1 MGEDRRKERRKERKE
16 RGERERLKR
25 IETEKTLGRIKGSGE
40 VWKYKKISLFVVV
53 YFLLL
58 LCIFIQE
65 VVCDKFFDF
74 RTFNFF
80 EISF

>member
-16 RGERERLKR
+16 KGERERLKR
-25 IETEKTLGRIKGSGE
+25 IEIEKTLGRIKGSGE
-40 VWKYKKISLFVVV
+40 VWKYKKKSLFVVV

-65 VVCDKFFDF
+65 VVCDKRFDF
-74 RTFNFF
+74 
-80 EISF
+80 